1 MSEEESNPHSLSR
14 DAFLV
19 MIPSF
24 TFLLGM
30 AAIATDIDEDLDTKV
45 EAGSMWGVINLGA
58 QHSQ

>member
-14 DAFLV
+14 DALLV

>member
-19 MIPSF
+19 MIPAF